1 MRKKVFLLVVALLG
15 PMLWHEAASAVV
27 VWYPLHEGREK
38 AEAEK
43 KPLLVDF
50 FYGKGCPRCE
60 ALQEQVYDNP
70 AIARK
75 IMADFV
81 PVRIDLT
88 KKLDDEEEK
97 LGERY
102 EYKKDCMLLFLDP
115 QGEVIKTPQGK
126 GLCFTD
132 TVDPESFIRYLD
144 FVKAHYRAQ

>member
-1 MRKKVFLLVVALLG
+1 MRKKLFLLVVALLG
-15 PMLWHEAASAVV
+15 SVVWLEAAFAEVQ
-27 VWYPLHEGREK
+27 WYPLHEGREK
-38 AEAEK
+38 AREEK
-43 KPLLVDF
+43 KPLIVDF

-60 ALQEQVYDNP
+60 ALQSQVYDNP
-70 AIARK
+70 SISRK
-75 IMADFV
+75 IMEDFI

-88 KKLDDEEEK
+88 KKLDEEEEM
-97 LGERY
+97 LGDRY

-144 FVKAHYRAQ
+144 FVKAHYRAP